1 MAEQSFVKSI
11 VKKMV
16 VGVVMGVVLVI
27 VAQYIHVVLNLVTG
41 ATGEDEFHPFP
52 AVFQKMFFIYA
63 MLGAVVFI
71 LLDAPPMPRVEGVKA
86 VISLIIFYAI
96 LSGAYIGGASI
107 LPQYDPEIEKGKI
120 TKVLKLR
127 KARSQQGKAE
137 ELIARAKVLNE
148 RARSIEQQ
156 LRALGGSQIAV
167 EVEAGP
173 ASGAAAGDLVALGLE
188 QWDLQECYNCHKL
201 FGQGGK
207 KRGPKMDNIGN
218 LMTPEQLRE
227 KILYPKS
234 WKAEGFDKQ
243 FKKGKMPDKYK
254 DLMFDEEIDALVA
267 FLATLKDTSVDTPKP
282 IKMK

>member
-1 MAEQSFVKSI
+1 MAEQSLTRSI
-11 VKKMV
+11 LKKGV
-16 VGVVMGVVLVI
+16 VGVVVGIILVV
-27 VAQYIHVVLNLVTG
+27 AAR
-41 ATGEDEFHPFP
+41 ATHFP
-52 AVFQKMFFIYA
+52 EVFQIMFFMYA
-63 MLGAVVFI
+63 MLGALVFI
-71 LLDAPPMPRVEGVKA
+71 LLDAPAMPRFEGVKA

-107 LPQYDPEIEKGKI
+107 LPQFDPEIEKGKI

-188 QWDLQECYNCHKL
+188 QWDLQECYNCHK
-201 FGQGGK
+201 
-207 KRGPKMDNIGN
+207 
-218 LMTPEQLRE
+218 
-227 KILYPKS
+227 
-234 WKAEGFDKQ
+234 
-243 FKKGKMPDKYK
+243 
-254 DLMFDEEIDALVA
+254 
-267 FLATLKDTSVDTPKP
+267 
-282 IKMK
+282 